1 MSKEKKPEL
10 KRPKINSYWIYI
22 AIFVMFMGL
31 NIFGG
36 GNLSD
41 PISTSQVEFQSYL
54 KNGDVEKVEI
64 INRKLARVYLTEEAR
79 SNSIHANKFKDRI
92 IKPGPNDAAYQFEF
106 GDLQNFENSLNTIKT
121 ENGLNTKVVWNTETN
136 LWAEFLPSILFF
148 ALIIGVWLFIMRR
161 MSGGGAGGAGG
172 QIFNIGKSKAR
183 LFDEKTDIKTT
194 FKDVA
199 GLEGAK
205 EEVQEIVDF
214 LKHPEKYTALGG
226 KIPKGALLVGSPGTG
241 KTLLAKAVAG
251 EAKVPFFSL
260 SGSDF
265 VEMFVGVGA
274 SRVRDLF
281 KQAKEK
287 SPAIIFIDE
296 IDAIGRARG
305 KSNFSGSND
314 ERENTLNQLLTEM
327 DGFGTNTNVIVL
339 AATNRADVLD
349 KALMRAGRF
358 DRQIYVDLP
367 DVRERKEIF
376 EVHLRPIKKD
386 DTVDMDFLSKQTP
399 GFSGADI
406 ANVCNEAA
414 LIAARQGKKMVG
426 KQDFLDAVDRIV
438 GGLEKKNK
446 IITADE
452 KKAIAFHEA
461 GHATVSWMLEH
472 AAPLVKVTIVPRGQS
487 LGAAWYLP
495 EERLIVR
502 PDQMLDEMCATMG
515 GRAAEKVI
523 FDKISTGALSDLEK
537 VTKQARAM
545 VTIYGLNDKIGNLTY
560 YDSSGQT
567 DYNFSKPYSEKTAE
581 MIDQEI
587 SQIVETQYQRAIAL
601 LEEHKDKLTELATE
615 LLEKEVIFKESLER
629 IFGPRPF
636 AVPEPA
642 EPPKTKEDQILN
654 DPESTQEETSP
665 DTNAVAPSDSD
676 KTEEE

>member
-1 MSKEKKPEL
+1 MAEDKKDKKPEI
-10 KRPKINSYWIYI
+10 KKPKFNTYWVYG
-22 AIFVMFMGL
+22 AIFLVFIG
-31 NIFGG
+31 IQFFGSG
-36 GNLSD
+36 SWAQPGR
-41 PISTSQVEFQSYL
+41 TTQAQFEQYL
-54 KNGDVEKVEI
+54 RDGDIEKIEI
-64 INRKLARVYLTEEAR
+64 VNRKVAKVYLTSDAKTK
-79 SNSIHANKFKDRI
+79 SIHLKD
-92 IKPGPNDAAYQFEF
+92 KQNTLLAPGPNDAAYQFEF
-106 GDLQNFENSLNTIKT
+106 GDLQNFEKTIT
-121 ENGLNTKVVWNTETN
+121 EVKSESSQDTSVEFITESNMWGEVIVGL
-136 LWAEFLPSILFF
+136 LPFIV
-148 ALIIGVWLFIMRR
+148 IIGIWIFIMRR
-161 MSGGGAGGAGG
+161 MSSGGGGGAGG
-172 QIFNIGKSKAR
+172 QIFNIGKSKAK
-183 LFDEKTDIKTT
+183 LFDEKSEVKTS

-214 LKHPEKYTALGG
+214 LKFPDKYTALGG
-226 KIPKGALLVGSPGTG
+226 KIPKGALLVGPPGTG
-241 KTLLAKAVAG
+241 KTLLARAVAG
-251 EAKVPFFSL
+251 EAQVPFFSL

-287 SPAIIFIDE
+287 SPSIIFIDE
-296 IDAIGRARG
+296 IDAVGRARG
-305 KSNFSGSND
+305 KSNMSGSND

-327 DGFGTNTNVIVL
+327 DGFGTNSNVIVI

-376 EVHLRPIKKD
+376 DVHLRPIK
-386 DTVDMDFLSKQTP
+386 TEETLDMDFLAKQTP

-414 LIAARQGKKMVG
+414 LIAARNEKKFVD

-446 IITADE
+446 IITPAE
-452 KKAIAFHEA
+452 KKAIAYHEA

-502 PDQMLDEMCATMG
+502 PNQMLDEMCAALG

-523 FDKISTGALSDLEK
+523 FNEISTGALSDLEK

-545 VTIYGLNDKIGNLTY
+545 VTIYGLNENIGNLTY
-560 YDSSGQT
+560 YESGGQSEYGFT
-567 DYNFSKPYSEKTAE
+567 KPYSEKTAE
-581 MIDQEI
+581 MIDKEI
-587 SQIVETQYQRAIAL
+587 SKLIETQYQRAIAL
-601 LEEHKDKLTELATE
+601 LEKHKNKLTELADV
-615 LLEKEVIFKESLER
+615 LLDKEVIFKDNLQK

-636 AVPEPA
+636 E
-642 EPPKTKEDQILN
+642 TK
-654 DPESTQEETSP
+654 
-665 DTNAVAPSDSD
+665 
-676 KTEEE
+676 KEEEVTTPSKT